1 MTTTTARHGQAR
13 RYVEN
18 RHIEYIPPGARH
30 GKPWHQFFF
39 WAGANF
45 NVFNVVLGGI
55 TVSIGLTFW
64 WALVAI
70 TLGTLIGA
78 LLIALHASQGPKLGV
93 PQTIQSRGQFGF
105 YGAGWLFPAVL
116 ALNIGF
122 IAAELVIQ
130 AQAMSGVS
138 TALSMPQWI
147 VVLAV
152 PSAVVGIVG
161 YRWIHR
167 VMQATAVIV
176 GVAVVVMLAQG
187 LQHSLPASE
196 TTLGRPSAGLFAAGV
211 ALLVIDMLSFGPFTA
226 DYSRYLP
233 KETNSWHLF
242 WANYAGNILST
253 VASCAVGAYLAA
265 LLPKL
270 TIVGAVGQIS
280 GKWALVIMAF
290 SLLNANTFNAY
301 TGSFQVLSA
310 GSMFTRLWRRVR
322 AESVIVRVIPFL
334 AVLAAGT
341 VIACYG
347 YEHFVSN
354 LSNFLDDLL
363 ILLIPWSAVNLADY
377 FWVRRG
383 EYDVASFFT
392 PDGIYGKW
400 AWRGLL
406 AYLIGL
412 GAELPFVYQPDYTGP
427 LVSSLGGADIS
438 WLVGWVVAAGVYL
451 YLASRAPQPSRG
463 RPAAAPVA

>member
-1 MTTTTARHGQAR
+1 MTTATARNEQVR

-64 WALVAI
+64 WALTAI
-70 TLGTLIGA
+70 TIGTLIGA

-152 PSAVVGIVG
+152 PSAVIGIVG

-176 GVAVVVMLAQG
+176 GVTVVVMLAQG

-196 TTLGRPSAGLFAAGV
+196 TTLARPSAGLFAAGV

-233 KETNSWHLF
+233 KETNSWRLF
-242 WANYAGNILST
+242 WANYAGNIVST

-270 TIVGAVGQIS
+270 TIIGAVGQIS

-301 TGSFQVLSA
+301 TGSFQILSA
-310 GSMFTRLWRRVR
+310 ASMFTRLWRRVR

-347 YEHFVSN
+347 YQQFVTN

-392 PDGIYGKW
+392 PDGIYGKF

-451 YLASRAPQPSRG
+451 YLASGTRQPTRG